1 MFRKSLLNF
10 IRPSANKIY
19 NINDTFVIKLISR
32 LRLGFGDLREH
43 KFKHNFQD
51 TLNPAL
57 RATLA
62 NDLKNICSD
71 IPTFRHEN
79 LTNISLCGY
88 QIYDDKTN
96 QTILMHAIK
105 DLINLFLIRP
115 ILLVTAYTFD
125 TVSHFNTR

>member
-79 LTNISLCGY
+79 LTNISLCDY

-96 QTILMHAIK
+96 QTILMHAIRYIK
-105 DLINLFLIRP
+105 DSQRFNKPLFNSSYIIADCLHI
-115 ILLVTAYTFD
+115 
-125 TVSHFNTR
+125 